1 MRDRGKNLEPQSRL
15 RENKVADPCGPCQTP
30 HQKSKQ
36 SYFDVNSITVT
47 TRTCLLFAAEHRWF
61 RTCNIT
67 IKQNEILEAQYIRK
81 EINGVL
87 SQTSL
92 GDELMIEI

>member
-30 HQKSKQ
+30 KSKQ

-47 TRTCLLFAAEHRWF
+47 TRTCLLFAAEGRWF

-67 IKQNEILEAQYIRK
+67 IKQNEILEAQHMRK

-87 SQTSL
+87 SQSSL
-92 GDELMIEI
+92 GDDRNLRIL